1 MENEI
6 EISGTQQMFIKK
18 KGWQTNSISICF
30 SPDNVK
36 DIMYSDFKRHLT

>member
-18 KGWQTNSISICF
+18 KDGKLTVFPFASVRIMS
-30 SPDNVK
+30 